1 MTMKI
6 EHIFKRDFTK
16 KPFRGE
22 KITDAVLK
30 AMLSVEKGDVKAA
43 ELISNEILDT
53 LLHRKKTSPNYIPNV
68 EEIQD
73 LVEQKLMESKFLDVA
88 KSYILY
94 RNQRAQKKKTKYI

>member
-1 MTMKI
+1 MKI

-16 KPFRGE
+16 KPFRAE

-30 AMLSVEKGDVKAA
+30 AMLSVNKGDVKAA
-43 ELISNEILDT
+43 ELISYEICEALLD
-53 LLHRKKTSPNYIPNV
+53 RKKTSPNYMPNV

-94 RNQRAQKKKTKYI
+94 RNQQAQKKKTQYI